1 MRKVRTWIG
10 GTPAI
15 LEGIEKEAME
25 KFGAR
30 FCVAQTLTI
39 PKEGNMTVHQGNFS
53 EKSITLKPGKGQ
65 FLDPIQES
73 LWIQVLLRTIR
84 LSSQIKVIKDQ
95 RLSWMNLCG
104 R

>member
-10 GTPAI
+10 GTPGI
-15 LEGIEKEAME
+15 LEEIEKEAME

-30 FCVAQTLTI
+30 FCVAQTLAI

-65 FLDPIQES
+65 FLNPIQES
-73 LWIQVLLRTIR
+73 L
-84 LSSQIKVIKDQ
+84 
-95 RLSWMNLCG
+95 
-104 R
+104 

>member
-10 GTPAI
+10 GTPGI
-15 LEGIEKEAME
+15 LEEIEKEAME

-30 FCVAQTLTI
+30 FCVAQTLAI

-65 FLDPIQES
+65 FLNPIQES
-73 LWIQVLLRTIR
+73 LWIQVLVRTIR

>member
-1 MRKVRTWIG
+1 MD
-10 GTPAI
+10 
-15 LEGIEKEAME
+15 

-39 PKEGNMTVHQGNFS
+39 PKEGKMTVHQGNFS
-53 EKSITLKPGKGQ
+53 EKSITPKPGKGK
-65 FLDPIQES
+65 FLDPVQEFM
-73 LWIQVLLRTIR
+73 WIQVLVRTTR

-95 RLSWMNLCG
+95 RLSWMNLCA

>member
-25 KFGAR
+25 KFSAR

-39 PKEGNMTVHQGNFS
+39 PKEGNTK
-53 EKSITLKPGKGQ
+53 EI
-65 FLDPIQES
+65 
-73 LWIQVLLRTIR
+73 
-84 LSSQIKVIKDQ
+84 SQ
-95 RLSWMNLCG
+95 RNPSP
-104 R
+104 